1 MNTNKKAN
9 KPMSFKKLFPYTEYL
24 HLLYVED
31 DKEIV
36 EQSLELFEMFFAT
49 VTVCEDGQKGL
60 AVYKSS
66 MDSENCSFDI
76 VITDLNMPN
85 LNGIDMIEQILNFN
99 PKQPILVVSA
109 HDESDML
116 LKLINLGIN
125 NFLLKPM
132 HEKQLLHALYKISY
146 NIHNEK
152 ISLQYNKEISES
164 NEYLELEV
172 KKRTK
177 ALNEQLYTDYLTGLK
192 NRTALSRD
200 LEKNQYNTLAIV
212 DIDRLQFI
220 NDLYGPDIGNEI
232 IKQFANI
239 LEIRTQQSNCVL
251 YRTSGDEFS
260 ICSYGENTTNFENFI
275 KKLSEFVINLPLYI
289 EKLGEEIYIDAT
301 IGVSLDKEH
310 LLTQADIALKF
321 AKTNQKP
328 LIIYYESMNTLEN
341 MKNTLKWKGKI
352 QYALENDNII
362 PVFQPIVNSEGKV
375 IKYEALMRLREIE
388 NGEEK
393 LITPYFF
400 LDIAIATKQYAK
412 LSHRVIEKAL
422 TQLKNN
428 PCTISINLTYSDFI
442 DPNIIKLLT
451 DTLEKHNIGSRLIFE
466 IVESEDIKDYKLLQ
480 KFIRQFRKYGVKIA
494 IDDFGSGFSNFGN
507 IIQTRPDYLKIDG
520 SLIKNIHIDRN
531 TQIMV
536 KAIMNIAHEL
546 GVKVIAEFVHS
557 KEVLEK
563 LKEYKIDEY
572 QGFYF
577 FEPSVALVHEEK
589 IV

>member
-1 MNTNKKAN
+1 MN
-9 KPMSFKKLFPYTEYL
+9 FKRLFPYTKYL

-31 DKEIV
+31 DREIV
-36 EQSLELFEMFFAT
+36 EQSLELFKMFFAT

-60 AVYKSS
+60 EAYEYS
-66 MDSENCSFDI
+66 MHAENRSFDI

-85 LNGIDMIEQILNFN
+85 LNGLGMIEQILNFN
-99 PKQPILVVSA
+99 PIQRILVVSA
-109 HDESDML
+109 QDESDML

-132 HEKQLLHALYKISY
+132 QEKQLLEALYKISY

-152 ISLQYNKEISES
+152 ISLRYNKEMSAL

-177 ALNEQLYTDYLTGLK
+177 ALKDQLYTDHLTGLK

-200 LEKNQYNTLAIV
+200 IEKNQYNILAIV

-220 NDLYGPDIGNEI
+220 NDLYGSDIGNEI

-239 LEIRTQQSNCVL
+239 LEVYTKQSNYEL

-260 ICSYGENTTNFENFI
+260 ICSCEKNSFNFENFI
-275 KKLSEFVINLPLYI
+275 KKLSDFVIHLPLFI
-289 EKLGEEIYIDAT
+289 EKLGEEVYIDAT
-301 IGVSLDKEH
+301 IGVSLEKEH
-310 LLTQADIALKF
+310 LLTQADIALEF

-328 LIIYYESMNTLEN
+328 LIIYYESMNTLEK
-341 MKNTLKWKGKI
+341 MKNTLNWKRKI
-352 QYALENDNII
+352 QYALENDNIV
-362 PVFQPIVNSEGKV
+362 PVYQPIVNSKGKV

-412 LSHRVIEKAL
+412 LSHRVIKKAL
-422 TQLKNN
+422 GKLKEDS
-428 PCTISINLTYSDFI
+428 CTISINLTYSDFI
-442 DPNIIKLLT
+442 DPDIIKLLT
-451 DTLEKHNIGSRLIFE
+451 DTLEAHDIGDRLIFE

-480 KFIRQFRKYGVKIA
+480 RFIRKFRKHGVKIA
-494 IDDFGSGFSNFGN
+494 IDDFGSGFSSFGN

-520 SLIKNIHIDRN
+520 SLIKNIHRDRHA
-531 TQIMV
+531 QIMV
-536 KAIMNIAHEL
+536 KAIMNVAHEL
-546 GVKVIAEFVHS
+546 EVKVIAEYVHS

-563 LKEYKIDEY
+563 LKEYEIDEY

-577 FEPSVALVHEEK
+577 YEPSTALVHEEDM
-589 IV
+589 V

>member
-1 MNTNKKAN
+1 MN
-9 KPMSFKKLFPYTEYL
+9 FKRLFPYTKYL

-31 DKEIV
+31 DREIV
-36 EQSLELFEMFFAT
+36 EQSLELFKMFFAT

-60 AVYKSS
+60 EAYEYS
-66 MDSENCSFDI
+66 MHAENRSFDI
-76 VITDLNMPN
+76 VITNLNMPN
-85 LNGIDMIEQILNFN
+85 LNGLGMIEQILNFN
-99 PKQPILVVSA
+99 PIQRILVVSA
-109 HDESDML
+109 QDESDML

-132 HEKQLLHALYKISY
+132 QEKQLLEALYKISY

-152 ISLQYNKEISES
+152 ISLRYNKEMSAL

-177 ALNEQLYTDYLTGLK
+177 ALKDQLYTDHLTGLK

-200 LEKNQYNTLAIV
+200 IEKNQYNILAIV

-220 NDLYGPDIGNEI
+220 NDLYGSDIGNEI

-239 LEIRTQQSNCVL
+239 LEVYTKQSNYEL

-260 ICSYGENTTNFENFI
+260 ICSCEKNSFNFENFI
-275 KKLSEFVINLPLYI
+275 KKLSDFVIHLPLFI
-289 EKLGEEIYIDAT
+289 EKLGEEVYIDAT
-301 IGVSLDKEH
+301 IGVSLEKEH
-310 LLTQADIALKF
+310 LLTQADIALEF

-328 LIIYYESMNTLEN
+328 LIIYYESMNTLEK
-341 MKNTLKWKGKI
+341 MKNTLNWKRKI
-352 QYALENDNII
+352 QYALENDNIV
-362 PVFQPIVNSEGKV
+362 PVYQPIVNSKGKV

-412 LSHRVIEKAL
+412 LSHRVIKKAL
-422 TQLKNN
+422 GKLKEDS
-428 PCTISINLTYSDFI
+428 CTISINLTYSDFI
-442 DPNIIKLLT
+442 DPDIIKLLT
-451 DTLEKHNIGSRLIFE
+451 DTLEAHDIGDRLIFE

-480 KFIRQFRKYGVKIA
+480 RFIRKFRKHGVKIA
-494 IDDFGSGFSNFGN
+494 IDDFGSGFSSFGN

-520 SLIKNIHIDRN
+520 SLIKNIHRDRHA
-531 TQIMV
+531 QIMV
-536 KAIMNIAHEL
+536 KAIMNVAHEL
-546 GVKVIAEFVHS
+546 EVKVIAEYVHS

-563 LKEYKIDEY
+563 LKEYEIDEY

-577 FEPSVALVHEEK
+577 YEPSTALVHEEDM
-589 IV
+589 V

>member
-1 MNTNKKAN
+1 MN
-9 KPMSFKKLFPYTEYL
+9 FKRLFPYTKYL

-31 DKEIV
+31 DREIV
-36 EQSLELFEMFFAT
+36 EQSLELFKMFFAT

-60 AVYKSS
+60 EAYEYS
-66 MDSENCSFDI
+66 MHAENRSFDI
-76 VITDLNMPN
+76 VITNLNMPN
-85 LNGIDMIEQILNFN
+85 LNGLGMIEQILNFN
-99 PKQPILVVSA
+99 PIQRILVVSA
-109 HDESDML
+109 QDESDML

-132 HEKQLLHALYKISY
+132 QEKQLLEALYKISY

-152 ISLQYNKEISES
+152 ISLRYNKEMSAS
-164 NEYLELEV
+164 NKYLELEV

-177 ALNEQLYTDYLTGLK
+177 ALKDQLYTDHLTGLK

-200 LEKNQYNTLAIV
+200 IEKNQYNILAIV

-220 NDLYGPDIGNEI
+220 NDLYGSDIGNEI

-239 LEIRTQQSNCVL
+239 LEVHTKQSNYEL

-260 ICSYGENTTNFENFI
+260 ICSCEKNSFNFENFI
-275 KKLSEFVINLPLYI
+275 KKLSDFVIHLPLFI
-289 EKLGEEIYIDAT
+289 EKLGEEVYIDAT
-301 IGVSLDKEH
+301 IGVSLEKEH
-310 LLTQADIALKF
+310 LLTQADIALEF

-328 LIIYYESMNTLEN
+328 LIIYYESLNTLEK
-341 MKNTLKWKGKI
+341 MKNTLNWKRKI
-352 QYALENDNII
+352 QYALENDNIV
-362 PVFQPIVNSEGKV
+362 PVYQPIVNSKGKV

-412 LSHRVIEKAL
+412 LSHRVIKKAL
-422 TQLKNN
+422 GKLKEDS
-428 PCTISINLTYSDFI
+428 CTISINLTYSDFI
-442 DPNIIKLLT
+442 DPDIIKLLT
-451 DTLEKHNIGSRLIFE
+451 DTLEAHDIGDRLIFE

-480 KFIRQFRKYGVKIA
+480 RFIRKFRKHGVKIA
-494 IDDFGSGFSNFGN
+494 IDDFGSGFSSFGN

-520 SLIKNIHIDRN
+520 SLIKNIHRDRHA
-531 TQIMV
+531 QIMV
-536 KAIMNIAHEL
+536 KAIMNVAHEL
-546 GVKVIAEFVHS
+546 EVKVIAEYVHS

-563 LKEYKIDEY
+563 LKEYEIDEY

-577 FEPSVALVHEEK
+577 YEPSTALVHEEDM
-589 IV
+589 V

>member
-1 MNTNKKAN
+1 MN
-9 KPMSFKKLFPYTEYL
+9 FKRLFPYTKYL

-31 DKEIV
+31 DREIV
-36 EQSLELFEMFFAT
+36 EQSLELFKMFFAT

-60 AVYKSS
+60 EAYEYS
-66 MDSENCSFDI
+66 MHAENRSFDI
-76 VITDLNMPN
+76 VITNLNMPN
-85 LNGIDMIEQILNFN
+85 LNGLGMIEQILNFN
-99 PKQPILVVSA
+99 PIQRILVVSA
-109 HDESDML
+109 QDESDML

-132 HEKQLLHALYKISY
+132 QEKQLLEALYKISY

-152 ISLQYNKEISES
+152 ISLRYNKEMSAL

-177 ALNEQLYTDYLTGLK
+177 ALKDQLYTDHLTGLK

-200 LEKNQYNTLAIV
+200 IEKNQYNILAIV

-220 NDLYGPDIGNEI
+220 NDLYGSDIGNEI

-239 LEIRTQQSNCVL
+239 LEVYTKQSNYEL

-260 ICSYGENTTNFENFI
+260 ICSCEKNSFNFENFI
-275 KKLSEFVINLPLYI
+275 KKLSDFVIHLPLFI
-289 EKLGEEIYIDAT
+289 EKLGEEVYIDAT
-301 IGVSLDKEH
+301 TGVSLEKEH
-310 LLTQADIALKF
+310 LLTQADIALEF

-328 LIIYYESMNTLEN
+328 LIIYYESMNTLEK
-341 MKNTLKWKGKI
+341 MKNTLNWKQKI
-352 QYALENDNII
+352 QYALENDNIV
-362 PVFQPIVNSEGKV
+362 PVYQPIVNSKGKV

-412 LSHRVIEKAL
+412 LSHRVIKKAL
-422 TQLKNN
+422 GKLKEDS
-428 PCTISINLTYSDFI
+428 CTISINLTYSDFI
-442 DPNIIKLLT
+442 DPDIIKLLT
-451 DTLEKHNIGSRLIFE
+451 DTLEAHDIGDRLIFE

-480 KFIRQFRKYGVKIA
+480 RFIRKFRKHGVKIA
-494 IDDFGSGFSNFGN
+494 IDDFGSGFSSFGN

-520 SLIKNIHIDRN
+520 SLIKNIHRDRH

-536 KAIMNIAHEL
+536 KAIMNVAHEL
-546 GVKVIAEFVHS
+546 EVKVIAEYVHS

-563 LKEYKIDEY
+563 LKEYEIDEY

-577 FEPSVALVHEEK
+577 YEPSTALVHEEDM
-589 IV
+589 V

>member
-1 MNTNKKAN
+1 MN
-9 KPMSFKKLFPYTEYL
+9 FKRLFPYTKYL

-31 DKEIV
+31 DREIV
-36 EQSLELFEMFFAT
+36 EQSLELFKMFFAT

-60 AVYKSS
+60 EAYEYS
-66 MDSENCSFDI
+66 MHAENRSFDI

-85 LNGIDMIEQILNFN
+85 LNGLGMIEQILNFN
-99 PKQPILVVSA
+99 PIQRILVVSA
-109 HDESDML
+109 QDESDML

-132 HEKQLLHALYKISY
+132 QEKQLLEALYKISY

-152 ISLQYNKEISES
+152 ISLRYNKEMSAS

-177 ALNEQLYTDYLTGLK
+177 ALKDQLYTDHLTGLK

-200 LEKNQYNTLAIV
+200 IEKNQYNILAIV

-220 NDLYGPDIGNEI
+220 NDLYGSDIGNEI

-239 LEIRTQQSNCVL
+239 LEVYTKQSNYEL

-260 ICSYGENTTNFENFI
+260 ICSCEKNSFNFENFI
-275 KKLSEFVINLPLYI
+275 KKLSDFVIHLPLFI
-289 EKLGEEIYIDAT
+289 EKLGEEVYIDAT
-301 IGVSLDKEH
+301 IGVSLEKEH
-310 LLTQADIALKF
+310 LLTQADIALEF

-328 LIIYYESMNTLEN
+328 LIIYYESLNTLEK
-341 MKNTLKWKGKI
+341 MKNTLNWKRKI
-352 QYALENDNII
+352 QYALENDNIV
-362 PVFQPIVNSEGKV
+362 PVYQPIVNSKGKV

-412 LSHRVIEKAL
+412 LSHRVIKKAL
-422 TQLKNN
+422 GKLKEDS
-428 PCTISINLTYSDFI
+428 CTISINLTYSDFI
-442 DPNIIKLLT
+442 DPDIIKLLT
-451 DTLEKHNIGSRLIFE
+451 DTLEAHDIGDRLIFE

-480 KFIRQFRKYGVKIA
+480 RFIRKFRKHGVKIA
-494 IDDFGSGFSNFGN
+494 IDDFGSGFSSFGN

-520 SLIKNIHIDRN
+520 SLIKNIHRDRHA
-531 TQIMV
+531 QIMV
-536 KAIMNIAHEL
+536 KAIMNVAHEL
-546 GVKVIAEFVHS
+546 EVKVIAEYVHS

-563 LKEYKIDEY
+563 LKEYEIDEY

-577 FEPSVALVHEEK
+577 YEPSTALVHEEDM
-589 IV
+589 V